1 MLDLTTPTLN
11 LYKETAGSGLSR
23 LDILRAKYSTTNN
36 IAQQQASYQKLL
48 ADFPEHNRNQYLMT
62 YIHNALNLNIDY
74 GTIKADLLKLPQIN
88 RPGDPITE
96 AEIDRAIERTKES
109 REKGFPLQQIH
120 PAPQTITTGVPV
132 PVVMPDTNK
141 AVTFET
147 LKARSP
153 HSLTGSAKDA
163 EAFLKTLFQ
172 EDEFICIGGVK
183 NNHPC
188 QVRSY
193 LNRLD
198 SLGEYITINPFT
210 PDTTRS
216 DKNVAFYRHMLVEF
230 DVEDKPE
237 SVNFC

>member
-23 LDILRAKYSTTNN
+23 LDILRAKYAANNN

-62 YIHNALNLNIDY
+62 HIHNALNLNIDY

-153 HSLTGSAKDA
+153 HSLTGSAKD
-163 EAFLKTLFQ
+163 LP
-172 EDEFICIGGVK
+172 IC
-183 NNHPC
+183 
-188 QVRSY
+188 
-193 LNRLD
+193 
-198 SLGEYITINPFT
+198 
-210 PDTTRS
+210 
-216 DKNVAFYRHMLVEF
+216 
-230 DVEDKPE
+230 
-237 SVNFC
+237 